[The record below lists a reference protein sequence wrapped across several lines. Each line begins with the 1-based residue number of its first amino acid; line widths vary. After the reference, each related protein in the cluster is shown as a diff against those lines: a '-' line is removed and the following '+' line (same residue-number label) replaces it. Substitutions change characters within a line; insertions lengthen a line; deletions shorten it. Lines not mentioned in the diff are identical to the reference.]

1 MVQGEELAKTQNTKH
16 KTKQSSHFKVGT
28 TTFYQ
33 RCFIN
38 QAVFRWDRRGLEF
51 IHRVRVKFSKRDTT
65 KPYKPAVL

>member
-1 MVQGEELAKTQNTKH
+1 M
-16 KTKQSSHFKVGT
+16 GT

-38 QAVFRWDRRGLEF
+38 QAAFRWDRRGLEF